1 MTITENQRS
10 VIKAVSA
17 IAAVAIV
24 WTSGFSVSAKTISNE
39 DSNNTETQVSEELLV
54 LPNGDALVSD
64 ENGDMDIMDG
74 VTVNIKV
81 GTSSYKKYE
90 VPKTTVGEALEHANI
105 ELGKHDLV
113 SKSLDEKVVEDTKIK
128 VSRVT
133 FKKTVK
139 TQKVKY
145 KTVKKNTSKLYTGQK
160 KTIQKG
166 KKGRKKVTYTSKL
179 INGKVKETY
188 VTKTKV
194 TKKAKKKIVLVGT
207 KRKNY
212 TMLANNTTKF
222 KTKSKG
228 GAGTFTDHNGKTVAY
243 KKIVSG
249 PATAYSAHPGA
260 LTATGAPV
268 RVGGVAVN
276 PAVIPY
282 GSKLYIESPDGSF
295 VYGYATAID
304 TGGFIHTSSTVVDL
318 FYFSNSTCIQFGR
331 RPVNIYVLA

>member
-1 MTITENQRS
+1 MKITEKQRS
-10 VIKAVSA
+10 VIKAASA
-17 IAAVAIV
+17 IAALAIV
-24 WTSGFSVSAKTISNE
+24 WTSGFSVSAKTISND
-39 DSNNTETQVSEELLV
+39 DSINTETQVSDELLV

-64 ENGDMDIMDG
+64 ENGDIDIMDG

-81 GTSSYKKYE
+81 GAAAYKKYA

-105 ELGKHDLV
+105 ELGKYDLV
-113 SKSLDEKVVEDTKIK
+113 SKSLDEKIEEDTNIEVDR
-128 VSRVT
+128 VSFT
-133 FKKTVK
+133 KTVK

-145 KTVKKNTSKLYTGQK
+145 KTVKKLSTKLYQGQK
-160 KTIQKG
+160 KTIKKG
-166 KKGRKKVTYTSKL
+166 KKGKKKVTYTSK
-179 INGKVKETY
+179 IVNGKVTQTY

-194 TKKAKKKIVLVGT
+194 TKKAVKKVVLVGA

-212 TMLANNTTKF
+212 SMLQNNPTKF

-228 GAGTFTDHNGKTVAY
+228 GAGTIVDHNGKKIAY

-260 LTATGAPV
+260 LTATGATV

-276 PAVIPY
+276 PAIIPY
-282 GSKLYIESPDGSF
+282 GSKLYIQSPDGSF

-304 TGGFIHTSSTVVDL
+304 TGGFIHTSTTVVDL
-318 FYFSNSTCIQFGR
+318 FYSSNSTCCQFGR

>member
-1 MTITENQRS
+1 MTITEKQRS
-10 VIKAVSA
+10 VLKAASVV
-17 IAAVAIV
+17 AALAIV

-39 DSNNTETQVSEELLV
+39 NSNITETQVSENLLV

-64 ENGDMDIMDG
+64 ENGDIDIMDG

-81 GTSSYKKYE
+81 GKSAYKKYE

-105 ELGKHDLV
+105 ELGKYDLV
-113 SKSLDEKVVEDTKIK
+113 SKSLDAEVKQDTKIK
-128 VSRVT
+128 VDRVS

-139 TQKVKY
+139 TQKVKF
-145 KTVKKNTSKLYTGQK
+145 KTVEKSTSKLYEGQK
-160 KTIQKG
+160 KTIVKG
-166 KKGRKKVTYTSKL
+166 KKGKKRVTYTSKL
-179 INGKVKETY
+179 VNGDVTKTY

-194 TKKAKKKIVLVGT
+194 TKKAKKKVVLVGT
-207 KRKNY
+207 KRRNY
-212 TMLANNTTKF
+212 TMLENNPTTF
-222 KTKSKG
+222 KTKSSGGIGTVTDYKG
-228 GAGTFTDHNGKTVAY
+228 NKIAY
-243 KKIVSG
+243 KKLVSG

-260 LTATGAPV
+260 LTATGATV

-282 GSKLYIESPDGSF
+282 GSKLYIESPDGSQ

-318 FYFSNSTCIQFGR
+318 FYWSNSTCCTWGR

>member
-17 IAAVAIV
+17 IAAIAVV
-24 WTSGFSVSAKTISNE
+24 WTSGFSVSAKTISND
-39 DSNNTETQVSEELLV
+39 DSINTETQVSEELLV

-64 ENGDMDIMDG
+64 ENGDIDIMDG

-81 GTSSYKKYE
+81 GAAAYKKYE

-105 ELGKHDLV
+105 ALGKYDLV
-113 SKSLDEKVVEDTKIK
+113 SKSLDEKIEENAKIK
-128 VSRVT
+128 IDRVS

-139 TQKVKY
+139 TQKVKF
-145 KTVKKNTSKLYTGQK
+145 KTVKKKTSKLYEGQK
-160 KTIQKG
+160 KTIKKG
-166 KKGRKKVTYTSKL
+166 KKGKKRVTYTSKL
-179 INGKVKETY
+179 VNGEVTKTY
-188 VTKTKV
+188 VTKTKI
-194 TKKAKKKIVLVGT
+194 TKKAKKKVVLVGT
-207 KRKNY
+207 RRKNY
-212 TMLANNTTKF
+212 TMLAPNNTSF

-228 GAGTFTDHNGKTVAY
+228 GIGTITDHNGKTIAY

-260 LTATGAPV
+260 LTATGATV

-318 FYFSNSTCIQFGR
+318 FYFSNATCCQFGR